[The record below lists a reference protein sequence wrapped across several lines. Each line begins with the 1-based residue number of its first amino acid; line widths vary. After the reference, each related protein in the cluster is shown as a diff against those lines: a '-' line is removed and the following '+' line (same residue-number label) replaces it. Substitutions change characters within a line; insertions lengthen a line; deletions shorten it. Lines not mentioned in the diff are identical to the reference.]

1 MSDGMERNAVNLK
14 TMAKKKEFWD
24 NYLFVAI
31 VLGVV
36 LLTLCFFRR
45 TVVNGHS
52 MDSTFFH
59 GQNLVCARTEYNN
72 NVTID
77 NGDIVVV
84 DSEVFNTLIV
94 KRVIGTPGDTIQ
106 IKDNVLYLNGVA
118 LEENYINE
126 PMETEDIP
134 AFVLGEGEYF
144 VMGDNRNKSA
154 DSRRIGPIKESEMY
168 GKVVFDIQH
177 MTGIE
182 IPEVF
187 SEFRD

>member
-1 MSDGMERNAVNLK
+1 MGMEQRAVNLN
-14 TMAKKKEFWD
+14 TMAKKKAFWD

-31 VLGVV
+31 VIGIV
-36 LLTLCFFRR
+36 LVMLCFFRR

-59 GQNLVCARTEYNN
+59 GQNLICERTEYNN

-84 DSEVFNTLIV
+84 DSEVFGTLIV

-106 IKDNVLYLNGVA
+106 IKDNVVYLNGKA
-118 LEENYINE
+118 LEEDYINE
-126 PMETEDIP
+126 PMVTEDIA

-154 DSRRIGPIKESEMY
+154 DSRRIGPVKESEMY
-168 GKVVFDIQH
+168 GKVVFDIYH
-177 MTGIE
+177 MSGIE

-187 SEFRD
+187 SEYRD